1 MVQWPNGVTIDFFAD
16 RLYWVDAKS
25 DYIASADLD
34 GKNIK
39 KILEGTVSIVLF
51 CFFPCVQF
59 VKICVSFESVR
70 IKHFTR
76 SPWPYSKT
84 SCTGMIG
91 MLRVYSWQ
99 TRTAVQVSLLLLVGF
114 LESWI

>member
-39 KILEGTVSIVLF
+39 KILEGTVSIV
-51 CFFPCVQF
+51 CFFFFLVF
-59 VKICVSFESVR
+59 
-70 IKHFTR
+70 HF
-76 SPWPYSKT
+76 
-84 SCTGMIG
+84 
-91 MLRVYSWQ
+91 
-99 TRTAVQVSLLLLVGF
+99 
-114 LESWI
+114 

>member
-39 KILEGTVSIVLF
+39 KILEGTVSLSFFISLF
-51 CFFPCVQF
+51 M
-59 VKICVSFESVR
+59 IESLTKFLFYR
-70 IKHFTR
+70 AKRFTLLL
-76 SPWPYSKT
+76 WPSSRM
-84 SCTGMIG
+84 SCTGTTG
-91 MLRVYSWQ
+91 TPKAFSWQ
-99 TRTAVQVSLLLLVGF
+99 IRTVVLDFLPLLPACLV
-114 LESWI
+114 

>member
-39 KILEGTVSIVLF
+39 KILEGTVSIVCLF
-51 CFFPCVQF
+51 FFLVF
-59 VKICVSFESVR
+59 
-70 IKHFTR
+70 HF
-76 SPWPYSKT
+76 
-84 SCTGMIG
+84 
-91 MLRVYSWQ
+91 
-99 TRTAVQVSLLLLVGF
+99 
-114 LESWI
+114 